1 MIGDFAKTLEGEIV
15 EQKGNFV
22 WQSRALVSIDSK
34 PILTNE
40 TPLENP

>member
-22 WQSRALVSIDSK
+22 WQTRAIVDLVSR